1 VSARGKAR
9 KKAIDYLYEADQRAL
24 NVLELL
30 ANRPVTELSEA
41 NYVNQLL
48 RGVSEHRE
56 KIDELIITYAQG
68 WEMDRMPVIDRNILR
83 LAIYEIIWNPEVDD
97 QVAAAQAIELA
108 QTLSTDESAKY
119 VNGVLGRIIVL
130 KPVISA

>member
-1 VSARGKAR
+1 MSARGKAR

-30 ANRPVTELSEA
+30 AHRPVTELSEA

>member
-30 ANRPVTELSEA
+30 AHRPVTELSEA

>member
-1 VSARGKAR
+1 MSARGKAR

>member
-1 VSARGKAR
+1 MSARGKAR

-97 QVAAAQAIELA
+97 QVAAAQAVELA

-119 VNGVLGRIIVL
+119 VNGVLGRIILL

>member
-1 VSARGKAR
+1 MSARGKAR

-97 QVAAAQAIELA
+97 QVAAAQAVELA

>member
-97 QVAAAQAIELA
+97 QVAAAQAVELA